1 LSEIAIVKYHIIDPA
16 RSIREAKR
24 VKKWA
29 MLCLDIEQAI
39 TSIAVLEQPIQKR
52 FELAQGLGKCLDHLV
67 QKYPNHM
74 DRMNQAI
81 NLNVKTPT
89 GIYKEIRPIPEKV
102 GTFLFYTLCLRD
114 QNAVDDV
121 VRKLVRFVAGEDVG
135 VISATDSPETVTL

>member
-1 LSEIAIVKYHIIDPA
+1 LSELAIVKYHKINILKG
-16 RSIREAKR
+16 RQ
-24 VKKWA
+24 VKNWA
-29 MLCLDIEQAI
+29 MLVLNIEQAI

-52 FELAQGLGKCLDHLV
+52 FESAQGLGKCLDYLIR
-67 QKYPNHM
+67 KYPNLM

-89 GIYKEIRPIPEKV
+89 GIYKEIRPVPEKV
-102 GTFLFYTLCLRD
+102 ATFLFYALCMKD